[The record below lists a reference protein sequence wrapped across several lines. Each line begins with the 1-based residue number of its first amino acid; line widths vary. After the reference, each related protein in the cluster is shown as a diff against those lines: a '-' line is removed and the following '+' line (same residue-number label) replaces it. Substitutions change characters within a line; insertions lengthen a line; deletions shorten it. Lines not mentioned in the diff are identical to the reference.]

1 LPGLQ
6 SYGAR
11 LNVGFFE
18 LGPVS
23 LLAGTEAGWLKFD
36 GIETVSGTGTFG
48 QAYLGF
54 EVPIGGRFKL
64 EADAGPAIYQLNAE
78 GQAVNGS
85 DLIFNAAFYLYVW

>member
-1 LPGLQ
+1 
-6 SYGAR
+6 
-11 LNVGFFE
+11 
-18 LGPVS
+18 
-23 LLAGTEAGWLKFD
+23 LKFD